1 MKKFN
6 NNSKANTLKRFKL
19 HQGGAIVVELAVSVM
34 IFLTIVAFMAEL
46 AYIRNL
52 QARADSAAYRLL
64 DMLRTD
70 ALWTYTDHND
80 IVHYNQQTN
89 QEVDYECHEKDDAR
103 CGRITGTNNNQST
116 NQDTLQR
123 LLLGQKR
130 NFRPLT
136 DQTIQTLYSALS
148 YLMQVDFNK
157 KEGHDA
163 VQMVIERY
171 EDVTC
176 SSFIQHSTNLD
187 PGCDREDY
195 NSPLS
200 SNTNVEHIFHKT
212 KTKTNDNSS
221 VTHEYTYRRYSGL
234 APGSSDNTWVNI
246 QNAKALTA
254 SNFALRFN
262 REKPTGN
269 DISGLNG
276 IKQEAKYREQYY
288 KELAQSKGV
297 KINDVIIVP
306 TSGFDDTR
314 KNGRKTLGIWNRF
327 KAKNT
332 NVTCAPKKY
341 LNDPAFQ
348 VLSVVDS
355 QSTGTARKLP
365 MYQVTLCVNAKGL
378 FSRLITGKDGDYSFR
393 TSAFG
398 VARQTL

>member
-6 NNSKANTLKRFKL
+6 NKGKANTLKRFKL

-70 ALWTYTDHND
+70 ALWTYTAHND
-80 IVHYNQQTN
+80 IVHYNQQTQ
-89 QEVDYECHEKDDAR
+89 QEVPYQCHENDDAK
-103 CGRITGTNNNQST
+103 CGRITGENNNQST

-176 SSFIQHSTNLD
+176 SSFIQNSNALD
-187 PGCDREDY
+187 QGCDREDY

-200 SNTNVEHIFHKT
+200 RNTNVEHIFHKT
-212 KTKTNDNSS
+212 QNTDNS

-234 APGSSDNTWVNI
+234 APGRGNGSSTWLNI
-246 QNAKALTA
+246 QNAGALTA
-254 SNFALRFN
+254 SNFALRVN

-276 IKQEAKYREQYY
+276 IRQEAQYRKTYY
-288 KELAQSKGV
+288 DNLAKSKGV
-297 KINDVIIVP
+297 NIKSVIIVP
-306 TSGFDDTR
+306 TDGFDDTR
-314 KNGRKTLGIWNRF
+314 KNGKKVSGIWNRY
-327 KAKNT
+327 KANNT